1 MDGHKRRS
9 QILVEFLVEIKFTLH
24 ASAFC
29 YSYLFNLFFVVSMK
43 SKLAIL
49 FNSWGSVGFKFCLSA
64 KCNRNYSGQAWEGR
78 CRYHHEQAQPE
89 RTACSHGVSFYQKI
103 CRYLKE
109 RQVNTNRFQRSKS
122 NKFYLQ
128 NYFLFWE
135 IRTVHGNSI
144 YYYTLVDGGWLGK
157 LIAVTN
163 TFCFF

>member
-1 MDGHKRRS
+1 MATNAVLKFLLNFLLKLSLHCMPVLS
-9 QILVEFLVEIKFTLH
+9 VILI
-24 ASAFC
+24 
-29 YSYLFNLFFVVSMK
+29 YSTFFFVVSMK